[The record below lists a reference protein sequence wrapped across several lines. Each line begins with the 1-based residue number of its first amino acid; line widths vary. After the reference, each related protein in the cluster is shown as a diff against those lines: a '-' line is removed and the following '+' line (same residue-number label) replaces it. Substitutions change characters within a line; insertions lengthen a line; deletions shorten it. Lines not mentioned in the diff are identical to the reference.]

1 MGRSLWQIPFPK
13 SFSWSWKKL
22 LKLREVA
29 KTFIHFQVGDGSNI
43 FLWHD
48 HWHPTGYLLEK
59 YGYCVVYDSGFSKEA
74 KLSSILLNG
83 DWFWPSARSDT
94 LVEIQSKLPKIT
106 LGDFDRPLVGFLTLV
121 QKLVRA

>member
-1 MGRSLWQIPFPK
+1 MGRSLWQIPIPK
-13 SFSWSWKKL
+13 SFSWSWKKI

-29 KTFIHFQVGDGSNI
+29 KTSINFQVGDGSNI

-48 HWHPTGYLLEK
+48 HWHPIGYLLEK
-59 YGYCVVYDSGFSKEA
+59 YGYRVIYDSGFSKEA

-106 LGDFDRPLVGFLTLV
+106 FGDFDRPV
-121 QKLVRA
+121 